1 MQIKNL
7 YLKNFRN
14 YKEQNFEF
22 SNGFNILTGSNAQGK
37 TNCAEAVY
45 FLCTGYSP
53 RAGKDKE
60 IIMQGENKS
69 VIEGRANT
77 SYGDTDVEIE
87 ILSDG
92 KKEIKINGVKVL
104 KMGELLGNINS
115 VFFNPSELKIVQ
127 ESPEDRRRF
136 MDLALSQ
143 MSKSYYY
150 SLLRYKKILAQ
161 RNNLLK
167 YPNEKD
173 IIETLP
179 IWDEHLSIYGGE
191 IIKLRTE
198 FLESLKPYAKEAHSY
213 LTDNSEDL
221 EIGSEIKY
229 SGDIAKCLLN
239 DLKKA
244 YSKDI
249 RLGFTTVGPHRDDI
263 KIHINGMDVKTYG
276 SQGQKRTAAL
286 SIKLAETEF
295 FKNRTGEYPILIL
308 DDVLSE
314 LDRKRKKK
322 LLDKVKN
329 IQVILTCTEKERFLT
344 GLNYRE
350 FKIENGSIKSFKD
363 IEAKVKKEKQ

>member
-7 YLKNFRN
+7 YLKDFRN
-14 YKEQNFEF
+14 YSQQNFEF
-22 SNGFNILTGSNAQGK
+22 INGLNILTGSNAQGK

-60 IIMQGENKS
+60 IILYGQPKS
-69 VIEGRANT
+69 IILGKVAT

-87 ILSDG
+87 IYSDG
-92 KKEIKINGVKVL
+92 KKDIKINGVKVL
-104 KMGELLGNINS
+104 KVGELLGNINS

-143 MSKSYYY
+143 MSKNYYY
-150 SLLRYKKILAQ
+150 ALLRYKKILAQ

-167 YPNEKD
+167 YPNEQD
-173 IIETLP
+173 IIDTLP

-198 FLESLKPYAKEAHSY
+198 FLQSLKPYAKEAHAY
-213 LTDNSEDL
+213 LTDNAEEL
-221 EIGSEIKY
+221 EIDSEVKY
-229 SGDIAKCLLN
+229 SGNIAEGLLN

-244 YSKDI
+244 YTKDM
-249 RLGFTTVGPHRDDI
+249 RLGFTTVGPHRDDM
-263 KIHINGMDVKTYG
+263 KIHINGKDVKTYG

-308 DDVLSE
+308 DDVMSE
-314 LDRKRKKK
+314 LDNKRKKK
-322 LLDKVKN
+322 LLEKIKG
-329 IQVILTCTEKERFLT
+329 IQVILTCTEKERL
-344 GLNYRE
+344 LCKVNYRE
-350 FKIENGSIKSFKD
+350 IKIDNGNIKSVKD
-363 IEAKVKKEKQ
+363 KITKSKD